1 MFKSIEWSEE
11 FQPCDTCR
19 YNHVIGKTPFGGIM
33 ISWKGHKDYPAFDA
47 ELDWGTC
54 IHGSSLEET
63 KQACEEDYQK
73 RLQACYLPV
82 DKDRSEFLDSVS
94 KATPNDE
101 RISELVA
108 SSRSAKGAPFLSRYK
123 SGVSSIAPE
132 FNHEKV
138 STLEDLNSLE
148 ESLVVAG
155 YKWGLDN
162 SWEPESSRSFWHGW
176 RNAQIDRGR
185 IPPDTESISLARAV
199 VDILNERLT
208 SKS

>member
-11 FQPCDTCR
+11 FKPCDTCR
-19 YNHVIGKTPFGGIM
+19 YNHVIGKTPFGDIL
-33 ISWKGHKDYPAFDA
+33 ISWKGWKDYMAFDA
-47 ELDWGTC
+47 ELYWGTF
-54 IHGSSLEET
+54 IYGYSLEET

-73 RLQACYLPV
+73 RLQACCLPV

-108 SSRSAKGAPFLSRYK
+108 SSRSAKDAPFLSRYK
-123 SGVSSIAPE
+123 SGIAPE
-132 FNHEKV
+132 FNHERV
-138 STLEDLNSLE
+138 STLDELDSLE

-155 YKWGLDN
+155 YTWGLDN
-162 SWEPESSRSFWHGW
+162 AWEPESSRSFWHGW

-185 IPPDTESISLARAV
+185 IPPDAESTSLARAV
-199 VDILNERLT
+199 VDRMSESL
-208 SKS
+208 K